1 MSGKTDAKFSFAY
14 TPLGS
19 QPPFLN
25 LSEVGGKLRVA
36 ARRGP
41 KPITLTDGTEA
52 TDCGDTVMFDLP
64 IEALHE
70 LKTAMSPTHSED
82 VERVDEL
89 ANNATVLL
97 TEWLIL
103 NDKLTEDDDPDGD
116 LEAFGDHSD
125 AVIRAAI
132 NNGIEAAL
140 STMNG
145 EALENKLV
153 EAYEHGW
160 DEGAESAVEEGQMPH
175 HDTKNEGSG
184 LYRQAIQR
192 EALDRPLAFTLAT
205 LRAKESE

>member
-1 MSGKTDAKFSFAY
+1 MNN
-14 TPLGS
+14 PELI
-19 QPPFLN
+19 
-25 LSEVGGKLRVA
+25 ERVA
-36 ARRGP
+36 RA
-41 KPITLTDGTEA
+41 ICEA
-52 TDCGDTVMFDLP
+52 
-64 IEALHE
+64 
-70 LKTAMSPTHSED
+70 
-82 VERVDEL
+82 DEL
-89 ANNATVLL
+89 AP
-97 TEWLIL
+97 E
-103 NDKLTEDDDPDGD
+103 PDAKAMRGMK
-116 LEAFGDHSD
+116 EC
-125 AVIRAAI
+125 RAWELRIPQAQ
-132 NNGIEAAL
+132 AAL